1 MLKIFIISTSV
12 VLLVG
17 CGSNTNDMRDS
28 LLEDPIEMYKKAP
41 NEHSAKVIANGLLAM
56 KYQGILGLIQGN
68 REECIKKL
76 KVRNENT
83 EGSRKRLDKKTRKQV
98 EGVLK
103 VTEEFCGNPSGFDKW
118 FADEV
123 VTKFNDKSYQKLTI
137 DSFKSKY

>member
-76 KVRNENT
+76 KVRKENT